1 MENNEMNPVQEEQ
14 TAQPEQ
20 VAEAPAGKPASEKR
34 SFGEIAIAVIALVL
48 VAAAVVA
55 LAMGGWG
62 DAEVADPDST
72 VATVP
77 ADGNHDDVTCKGTYT
92 VDDDRV
98 AAEADKVVA
107 TLGDRELTNGELQIY
122 YWMQVVSF
130 LNENSYYL
138 SYYGLDYTQ
147 PLDTQMA
154 LTQDNWTWQQYFL
167 SCGLDAWSCYT
178 VLAEEARA
186 CGFDQKSE
194 DYQTYAASVEEEVT
208 ASAVNYGY
216 ASVEEMLQN
225 VVGAGS
231 NKEAYFQYL
240 KDYYLGYLY
249 FNALYEAKTPTA
261 EQVETYFDSNLS
273 AYLDAGIDKDD
284 SVYVDVRHILAMPTG
299 GTTDEAGNTTYSE
312 EEWEACRQEAQAL
325 LDQWLAGEA
334 TEESFGQIANEY
346 SDDSDGTDGGL
357 YTYVAEGEMV
367 EEFNDWCFDPER
379 QNGDYGLVKT
389 QFGYHVMYFV
399 RSQPVWYVNAE
410 SDLLSAIADSI
421 VPDLLEK
428 YEMSCDFTSM
438 VLGNV
443 DLAG

>member
-1 MENNEMNPVQEEQ
+1 MENNEMNPVQAEQ
-14 TAQPEQ
+14 MPQPEQ
-20 VAEAPAGKPASEKR
+20 VKAPAAKTATEKR
-34 SFGEIAIAVIALVL
+34 TFGEVAIAVIAALLIV
-48 VAAAVVA
+48 AVVVV
-55 LAMGGWG
+55 LAMGGMENAG
-62 DAEVADPDST
+62 EVDDSDAIT
-72 VATVP
+72 ATTP
-77 ADGNHDDVTCKGTYT
+77 ADGNHDDVTCKGSYT
-92 VDDDRV
+92 VTDER
-98 AAEADKVVA
+98 AATEADKVVA
-107 TLGDRELTNGELQIY
+107 TLGDMELTNADLQIY

-154 LTQDNWTWQQYFL
+154 ITQDNWTWQQYFL
-167 SCGLDAWSCYT
+167 SCGLDAWSCYK
-178 VLAEEARA
+178 VLAAEAKA
-186 CGFDQKSE
+186 CGFDQESE
-194 DYQTYAASVEEEVT
+194 DYQTYAAQVEAEVE

-225 VVGAGS
+225 VVGVGS

-261 EQVETYFDSNLS
+261 AQIETYFDSNVS
-273 AYLDAGIDKDD
+273 AYLDAGIEKDD
-284 SVYVDVRHILAMPTG
+284 SVYVDVRHILTMPSG
-299 GTTDEAGNTTYSE
+299 GTTDDEGKTTYSE

-334 TEESFGQIANEY
+334 TEETFGQIANES

-367 EEFNDWCFDPER
+367 DEFNDWCFDPAR
-379 QNGDYGLVKT
+379 KTGDYGLVKT

-399 RSQPVWYVNAE
+399 KSQPVWYANAE
-410 SDLLSAIADSI
+410 SDLLNAIAESI
-421 VPDLLEK
+421 VPELLEK
-428 YEMSCDFTSM
+428 YEMSCDFSSM

-443 DLAG
+443 ELG

>member
-1 MENNEMNPVQEEQ
+1 MENNEMNPVQDEQ
-14 TAQPEQ
+14 NIQPEQ
-20 VAEAPAGKPASEKR
+20 VVEAPAKKPASEKR

-48 VAAAVVA
+48 VAAAVVV
-55 LAMGGWG
+55 LAMGGLG
-62 DAEVADPDST
+62 DAVEPDST
-72 VATVP
+72 AATVP

-92 VDDDRV
+92 VEDDRAV
-98 AAEADKVVA
+98 AEADKVVA
-107 TLGDRELTNGELQIY
+107 TLGDRVLTNSELQIY

-154 LTQDNWTWQQYFL
+154 LTQDTWTWQQYFL
-167 SCGLDAWSCYT
+167 SCALDAWSCYT
-178 VLAEEARA
+178 VLAEEAKA
-186 CGFDQKSE
+186 CGFDQQSQ
-194 DYQTYAASVEEEVT
+194 DYQTYAAAVEEEVT

-216 ASVEEMLQN
+216 ESVEEMLQN
-225 VVGAGS
+225 MVGAGTD
-231 NKEAYFQYL
+231 KEDYFQYL

-249 FNALYEAKTPTA
+249 FNALYDAKFPTA
-261 EQVETYFDSNLS
+261 EQVEIYFDSNVS
-273 AYLDAGIDKDD
+273 AYLDAGIEKDD

-299 GTTDEAGNTTYSE
+299 GTTDDAGVTTYSE
-312 EEWEACRQEAQAL
+312 EEWEACRLEAQGW

-334 TEESFGQIANEY
+334 TEESFGQIANEC

-367 EEFNDWCFDPER
+367 EEFNDWCFDPAR
-379 QNGDYGLVKT
+379 QTGDYGLVKT

-399 RSQPVWYVNAE
+399 RSQPMWYAHAE
-410 SDLLSAIADSI
+410 NDLLGAIADSI
-421 VPDLLEK
+421 VPDLLEG

-438 VLGNV
+438 VLGQV
-443 DLAG
+443 ELG